1 MPLLTL
7 RAQIH
12 ATPEVEAVLKEA
24 MRSATKVYNG
34 LLWHLRE
41 AYKGTVKVDLSRKN
55 LNRILKELPR
65 AKDYYSMSVQLTRE
79 EVREAYKAFFALR
92 REGKTNHQAPGFR
105 RKGYLS
111 PLRYVQSGYK
121 VEGDRVTV
129 SLGTGRKDG
138 VRQVSFRIAHRP
150 GVRYERVRQLS
161 IVYDKFSGRLEARL
175 TVEVKAAPKAGE
187 GRVALDLGET
197 ILMAAAFD
205 DGSAFLYSGR
215 GLKAVRRYWQKVR
228 VKLKRGSRRWREVA
242 HRERAQ
248 VNDLLHQAVS
258 HFLRECVSRG
268 VGEVVVGDLSGLR
281 EGLDYG
287 GVLNQRLHA
296 WPYRKLVEIL
306 RYRGALIG
314 IKVHEVEERKTSLT
328 CHACGKALPSNRKH
342 RGLYTC
348 SCGWKAQADVN
359 GALNIYERA
368 FQVSPVKGSS
378 GRVARPVVRSFRLGW
393 HGVHEPKRKGSLLRA
408 S

>member
-7 RAQIH
+7 KAQIH
-12 ATPEVEAVLKEA
+12 AAPEVEALLKEA

-41 AYKGTVKVDLSRKN
+41 AYQKTGRVDLSRKG
-55 LNRILKELPR
+55 LNRILKGLPR

-79 EVREAYKAFFALR
+79 EVREAYKAFFALKR
-92 REGKTNHQAPGFR
+92 QGKTRHQAPGFR

-111 PLRYVQSGYK
+111 PLRYVQSGFK

-138 VRQVSFRIAHRP
+138 VRQVSFRVAHRP

-161 IVYDKFSGRLEARL
+161 IVYDKLSGRLEARL
-175 TVEVKAAPKAGE
+175 TVEVEAAPKPGK
-187 GRVALDLGET
+187 GRAALDLGET
-197 ILMAAAFD
+197 VLMAAAFD
-205 DGSAFLYSGR
+205 DGSAYLYSGR

-228 VKLKRGSRRWREVA
+228 ANLKRGSRRWREVA
-242 HRERAQ
+242 HRERLQ
-248 VNDLLHQAVS
+248 VDHLLRQAAL
-258 HFLRECVSRG
+258 HFLRECARRG

-287 GVLNQRLHA
+287 EVLNQRLHA

-306 RYRGALIG
+306 RYKGALMG
-314 IKVHEVEERKTSLT
+314 IAVREVEERKTSIT
-328 CHACGKALPSNRKH
+328 CHACGKASPSNRKH
-342 RGLYTC
+342 RGFYAC
-348 SCGWKAQADVN
+348 SCGWRAQADVN

-393 HGVHEPKRKGSLLRA
+393 HGVHEPKREENPSRA

>member
-1 MPLLTL
+1 
-7 RAQIH
+7 
-12 ATPEVEAVLKEA
+12 
-24 MRSATKVYNG
+24 
-34 LLWHLRE
+34 
-41 AYKGTVKVDLSRKN
+41 
-55 LNRILKELPR
+55 
-65 AKDYYSMSVQLTRE
+65 
-79 EVREAYKAFFALR
+79 
-92 REGKTNHQAPGFR
+92 
-105 RKGYLS
+105 
-111 PLRYVQSGYK
+111 
-121 VEGDRVTV
+121 
-129 SLGTGRKDG
+129 
-138 VRQVSFRIAHRP
+138 
-150 GVRYERVRQLS
+150 VRYERVRQLS
-161 IVYDKFSGRLEARL
+161 IVYDKLSGRLEARL
-175 TVEVKAAPKAGE
+175 TVEVRANPKPGE

-215 GLKAVRRYWQKVR
+215 KIKAVRRYWQKVR
-228 VKLKRGSRRWREVA
+228 ANLKRGSRRWKEVA

-248 VNDLLHQAVS
+248 VNDLLRQAVS

-287 GVLNQRLHA
+287 KALNQRLHA
-296 WPYRKLVEIL
+296 WPYRKLVEVL
-306 RYRGALIG
+306 RYKGALMG
-314 IKVHEVEERKTSLT
+314 IKVHEVEERKTSIT
-328 CHACGKALPSNRKH
+328 CHACGKASPSNRRH

-368 FQVSPVKGSS
+368 FQVSPVRGSS

-393 HGVHEPKRKGSLLRA
+393 HGVHEPKRKRDLLCT